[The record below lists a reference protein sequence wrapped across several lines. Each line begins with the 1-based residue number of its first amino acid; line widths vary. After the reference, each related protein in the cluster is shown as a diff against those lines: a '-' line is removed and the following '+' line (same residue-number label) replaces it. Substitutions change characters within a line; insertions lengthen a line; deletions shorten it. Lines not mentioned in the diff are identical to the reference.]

1 MIDASLVYE
10 YVLDFPEEILAE
22 GVTRKYVNTLLYG
35 RIFLHPSDPRFGCDS
50 KRNLYSF
57 RCPRGYSKSGTRVAA
72 VHYGK
77 PRPLNGH
84 RDKKRYFLDYYR
96 DS

>member
-35 RIFLHPSDPRFGCDS
+35 KFFFILLTQDLVVIPIEIFIPS
-50 KRNLYSF
+50 
-57 RCPRGYSKSGTRVAA
+57 VAPGGIPNQA
-72 VHYGK
+72 LV
-77 PRPLNGH
+77 
-84 RDKKRYFLDYYR
+84 
-96 DS
+96 